1 MMQYAR
7 TDTGQRQLTDINAL
21 LEEAVQLAHS
31 RRSLDRSFNLTIYT
45 EYESAI
51 ALSEVAFP
59 ALTWAFKNLLDSACY
74 CVFQNQKNWQ
84 QGFEPHTE
92 SLTSK
97 IRVKTHNLVKA
108 VEICRENGIR
118 ILYKLQKRSSIV
130 SLLLKRLE
138 KQQVWSCF

>member
-1 MMQYAR
+1 
-7 TDTGQRQLTDINAL
+7 LTDINAL

-31 RRSLDRSFNLTIYT
+31 RISLDRSLNVTIYT

-59 ALTWAFKNLLDSACY
+59 ELTRAFINILDSAGY
-74 CVFQNQKNWQ
+74 GVFHKQKNWQ
-84 QGFEPHTE
+84 QGIDPQTE

-108 VEICRENGIR
+108 VEIRRGNSIR
-118 ILYKLQKRSSIV
+118 I
-130 SLLLKRLE
+130 SL
-138 KQQVWSCF
+138 

>member
-7 TDTGQRQLTDINAL
+7 TDIGQRQLTDINAL

-31 RRSLDRSFNLTIYT
+31 RRSLDRSFNVTIYT

-51 ALSEVAFP
+51 ALSEVAFYEI
-59 ALTWAFKNLLDSACY
+59 TRAFINILDSACY
-74 CVFQNQKNWQ
+74 AVFQKQKSWQ
-84 QGFEPHTE
+84 QGIEPQTE

-108 VEICRENGIR
+108 VEIRRENSIR
-118 ILYKLQKRSSIV
+118 IPL
-130 SLLLKRLE
+130 
-138 KQQVWSCF
+138 

>member
-31 RRSLDRSFNLTIYT
+31 RISLDRNFNVTIYT

-59 ALTWAFKNLLDSACY
+59 EITRAFINILDSAGY
-74 CVFQNQKNWQ
+74 AVFQKQKIWQ
-84 QGFEPHTE
+84 QGIEPQTE
-92 SLTSK
+92 SLNSK
-97 IRVKTHNLVKA
+97 IMVKTHNLVKE
-108 VEICRENGIR
+108 VKIRREKSIR
-118 ILYKLQKRSSIV
+118 I
-130 SLLLKRLE
+130 SL
-138 KQQVWSCF
+138 

>member
-1 MMQYAR
+1 MQYAR

-31 RRSLDRSFNLTIYT
+31 RRSLDRSFNMTIYS

-59 ALTWAFKNLLDSACY
+59 ALTWAFINILDSGCY
-74 CVFQNQKNWQ
+74 GVFQKQKNWQ
-84 QGFEPHTE
+84 QGIEPQTE
-92 SLTSK
+92 NLTSK

-108 VEICRENGIR
+108 VEISRENRIR
-118 ILYKLQKRSSIV
+118 TPL
-130 SLLLKRLE
+130 
-138 KQQVWSCF
+138 

>member
-31 RRSLDRSFNLTIYT
+31 RRSLDRSFNVTIYT

-51 ALSEVAFP
+51 ALSEVAFCEI
-59 ALTWAFKNLLDSACY
+59 TCAFINILDSACY
-74 CVFQNQKNWQ
+74 AVFQKQKSWQ
-84 QGFEPHTE
+84 QGIEPQTE

-97 IRVKTHNLVKA
+97 SRVKTHNLGKA
-108 VEICRENGIR
+108 VEIRRENSIR
-118 ILYKLQKRSSIV
+118 IYL
-130 SLLLKRLE
+130 
-138 KQQVWSCF
+138 